1 MPPLANAETPPRV
14 AEGSPPEPFVRR
26 SDFDQFRDALHSFQ
40 EGSWSEDRW
49 TTFRLRFGGIYAQ
62 KQAGMY
68 MVRTKIP
75 GGRLSFRQAR
85 AIAAANRK
93 FCGGDILITTRQE
106 LQLYFVPLDAT
117 EGLLDALNQG
127 GVTTRE
133 TAGNTFRNT
142 VGCSLAGICPHERVD
157 AGKVAEQ
164 LAGMWFR
171 HPLVQHMPRKFKTTI
186 SGCAHDCGFAS
197 IDDLGFIAI
206 VRDGQPGFKVLAG
219 GGLGSQPRSGVVI
232 KDFVREDEMAAVQE
246 ALARVHHRFSDR
258 KKKMASRLKFLIKRF
273 GEEKFVELFEQ
284 EFERLRALP
293 RRQWRPLRWRTPDA
307 GDGPP
312 SLPGGRI
319 DQQDGGV
326 AVVVR
331 PPLGLLDSDRFEK
344 LTDIAEGAAAQEFR
358 LTRDQN
364 IIAVGLPP
372 GNAADSFVKQVR
384 ELAFVVAERPRGLDD
399 LVSCMGTSTCP
410 IGITNSHAFAAELL
424 ADADEL
430 ADLPAIRVRVSG
442 CPNSCGQHHVGDIGF
457 HGLAKKI
464 NGRPAPHYQIHLG
477 GNGRRPGELGFAG
490 PVIPAPHAKTA
501 LKLVFKEYGATR
513 RAGESMRQWVQRLGG
528 ERIEALLEPVT
539 SGVDRQA
546 ADLFVD
552 WGQSEEFS
560 PPLSG
565 LGECAHPVVL
575 GEYLADLA
583 RVERFDID
591 RLLDLGSRDLA
602 LRAAGRS
609 ILWACR
615 RLLLVAGIE
624 VMADHDEALIPGVR
638 AHYRGDKKLIIAL
651 HAVLEATAKAHA
663 GAGIILLN
671 LALDAWIEESD
682 AAVERRLLI
691 TVPPMPGIDETAEPI
706 DQAGPGEELAR
717 RLQDRHGHLD
727 ARQLLAAMIRDEFPG
742 RVAVSSSFG
751 IEAAVLLALVAEI
764 DPATPVIFLDTG
776 LLFEETLAYRDILQS
791 HLGLKD
797 IRTVSPD
804 PSALEAFD
812 PERILSLTATDN
824 CCRLR
829 KMQPLVKA
837 VRGVDAWI
845 TGRKRFHGGER
856 SRLAVFEFVDGR
868 IKINPLAAWSP
879 ARIEAIFRELKLPRH
894 PLAEKGYTSVG
905 CAPCTSL
912 AGLGEDVRA
921 GRWAGREKTEC
932 GIHN

>member
-1 MPPLANAETPPRV
+1 MLYTIMPPLANAVTSPRV
-14 AEGSPPEPFVRR
+14 AEGSPPLPSSPPEPLVRM
-26 SDFDQFRDALHSFQ
+26 SDFDQFRDALHRFK
-40 EGSWSEDRW
+40 EGSWPEERW
-49 TTFRLRFGGIYAQ
+49 TTFRLRFAGIYAQ
-62 KQAGMY
+62 RQDGMF
-68 MVRTKIP
+68 MVRTKIS

-117 EGLLDALNQG
+117 EGLLEALNQG

-142 VGCSLAGICPHERVD
+142 VGCALAGICPHEHVD

-164 LAGMWFR
+164 LAGMWIR
-171 HPLVQHMPRKFKTTI
+171 HPLVQHMPRKFKTAI
-186 SGCAHDCGFAS
+186 SGCAHDCGFTS
-197 IDDLGFIAI
+197 IDDLGFIAT
-206 VRDGQPGFKVLAG
+206 VKDGRPGFRVVAG
-219 GGLGSQPRSGVVI
+219 GGLGSQPRSAIVI
-232 KDFVREDEMAAVQE
+232 KDFVGEQDMATVQE
-246 ALARVHHRFSDR
+246 ALARVHHRFSNR

-273 GEEKFVELFEQ
+273 GEKKFVGLFEQ

-293 RRQWRPLRWRTPDA
+293 RRQWRPLRWRTPAA
-307 GDGPP
+307 GDAPP

-319 DQQDGGV
+319 DQHDGGV

-331 PPLGLLDSDRFEK
+331 PPLGLLDSERFEK

-372 GNAADSFVKQVR
+372 GNAAGFMEQVR
-384 ELAFVVAERPRGLDD
+384 ELAFDVVERPRGLDD

-410 IGITNSHAFAAELL
+410 IGITDSHAFAAELL

-442 CPNSCGQHHVGDIGF
+442 CPNSCGQHHLADIGF

-477 GNGRRPGELGFAG
+477 GDGRRPDEIGFAG
-490 PVIPAPHAKTA
+490 PAIPARHAKTA
-501 LKLVFKEYGATR
+501 LKLVFKEFGATR

-539 SGVDRQA
+539 GGVDRQA

-560 PPLSG
+560 PPLSA
-565 LGECAHPVVL
+565 LGECAQPVVL
-575 GEYLADLA
+575 GEHLADLA
-583 RVERFDID
+583 RVERLDVD
-591 RLLDLGSRDLA
+591 RFLDLGNREQA
-602 LRAAGRS
+602 LRVAGHS

-651 HAVLEATAKAHA
+651 HAVLKAAAKAHA

-691 TVPPMPGIDETAEPI
+691 TAPPAPGIGEAAEPI
-706 DQAGPGEELAR
+706 GQAGEELAR

-727 ARQLLAAMIRDEFPG
+727 TRQLLAAMIRDEFPG

-751 IEAAVLLALVAEI
+751 IEAAVLLAMVAEI

-776 LLFEETLAYRDILQS
+776 LLFEQTLAYRDVLQS

-797 IRTVSPD
+797 VRALSPG
-804 PSALEAFD
+804 PSDLEAFD
-812 PERILSLTATDN
+812 PERILSTDN
-824 CCRLR
+824 YCHLL
-829 KMQPLVKA
+829 KMQLLGKA
-837 VRGVDAWI
+837 LRGFDAWI
-845 TGRKRFHGGER
+845 NGRKRFHGGER

-879 ARIEAIFRELKLPRH
+879 ARVEATFRELMLPLH
-894 PLAEKGYTSVG
+894 PLAENGYTSVG
-905 CAPCTSL
+905 CAVCTSL
-912 AGLGEDVRA
+912 AGSAKMPGTD
-921 GRWAGREKTEC
+921 
-932 GIHN
+932 